1 MTRFFNLLLWFAFG
15 FGLAAAPMFA
25 FASTQSVNIPNYV
38 RGPSG
43 NYYQAGSATGQQLI
57 QYTPTSTVNASVR
70 VPVTPGLP
78 ATRAVTIPVRVPV
91 NAARV
96 ATLTMGIVKSMGPV
110 GLGLALLP
118 IVCEVTQICQ
128 SSTDPST
135 LVKTNPSTRPGSYPS
150 CAAAAGYC
158 NSSDSAISGTWFRIV
173 SGFIAPSGCVVI
185 KYASWDYTAG
195 VFDCSGAPL
204 PPAETPLTDP
214 DYVAAAA
221 ALAAATA
228 SLNGVVDKLTA
239 AGKPIPVDDPQSDPL
254 TSTSPSTTT
263 VNRDPTGAVTSTTT
277 TTVTTNIS
285 PVTNTSTSTTT
296 NVTQNISTSVTNS
309 SGQTTSSSQTTAEP
323 PEPEDPEIE
332 FDTVDDVPLEEQELP
347 LSMSAPSSWGEGSCP
362 PDPTVS
368 ALGHPITLP
377 IHVVCDYM
385 IGVRGAVL
393 AFFALI
399 SAYIV
404 IGVKFEG

>member
-1 MTRFFNLLLWFAFG
+1 MSRYFNLLLWFAFG

-25 FASTQSVNIPNYV
+25 FASIQSVNIPNYV

-78 ATRAVTIPVRVPV
+78 VTRAVTVPVRVPV

-96 ATLTMGIVKSMGPV
+96 AAATIAIVKSVGPV

-118 IVCEVTQICQ
+118 VVCEVTQICQ

-135 LVKTNPSTRPGSYPS
+135 LVKTNPSTQPGSFPS

-173 SGFIAPSGCVVI
+173 SGFVAPSGCVAI
-185 KYASWDYTAG
+185 KFVAWDYPAG
-195 VFDCSGAPL
+195 VYDCSGAPL
-204 PPAETPLTDP
+204 PPAEAPVTDS
-214 DYVAAAA
+214 DLAAAAA

-285 PVTNTSTSTTT
+285 PVSNTSTSTTS
-296 NVTQNISTSVTNS
+296 NVTQNISTSVTNN
-309 SGQTTSSSQTTAEP
+309 SGTSVSVTTAEP

-347 LSMSAPSSWGEGSCP
+347 LSMPAATSWGEGSCP
-362 PDPTVS
+362 PDPSVS
-368 ALGHPITLP
+368 VMGHPIAIP
-377 IHVVCDYM
+377 VHVVCDYM
-385 IGVRGAVL
+385 IGVRMAVI